1 MLPENPGLAKYRK
14 GWVLLEVLSL
24 ILSALLGKWRGERG
38 GGHSGDLGGCCG
50 TAGSAA
56 AISHHVSLLFLHT
69 STKPFLVESQKKKKK
84 KPQYL
89 GKQFIYFVF
98 TLPTKLKPQS
108 TPLKSTPLNT
118 YARDQT
124 KSLPRHPKGAAN
136 SSCISRG
143 HRALVKS
150 ISSSRRAR

>member
-50 TAGSAA
+50 TTGSAA

-69 STKPFLVESQKKKKK
+69 STKPFLVESPKKKKTK
-84 KPQYL
+84 NTIFGQTIHLFCFYSSHQTQTTKHSPEKHSPKHL
-89 GKQFIYFVF
+89 GSGSDQILAK
-98 TLPTKLKPQS
+98 
-108 TPLKSTPLNT
+108 TP
-118 YARDQT
+118 
-124 KSLPRHPKGAAN
+124 
-136 SSCISRG
+136 
-143 HRALVKS
+143 
-150 ISSSRRAR
+150 